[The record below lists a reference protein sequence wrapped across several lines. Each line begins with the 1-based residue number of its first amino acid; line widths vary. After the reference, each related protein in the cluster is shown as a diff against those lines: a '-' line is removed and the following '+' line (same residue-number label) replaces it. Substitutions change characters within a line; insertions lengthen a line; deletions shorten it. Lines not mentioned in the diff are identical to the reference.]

1 VRSYTRHKLKQDAF
15 AAQTADTI
23 NWAVD
28 NRTPLIVVG
37 VIVAVLL
44 AGAIGGWAYIN
55 YRDQQAKGDLAL
67 AIQKY
72 NAPLRQPGTPASADV
87 MSFASPQE
95 RAKAANTDFNR
106 LADKYNFTQ
115 SGRIA
120 RYFAGVSAHELG
132 DNATAETQLKDV
144 ADSHYKEIASLAKI
158 ALASLYHQTNRDPQA
173 IALYKDLEDHPT
185 DSAGKTSVQFL
196 LASLYEDSGQ
206 QQEARRIYEQMAK
219 ENPGTQIAMMA
230 SQRIQALK

>member
-1 VRSYTRHKLKQDAF
+1 MRSYTRHKLKQDAF

-28 NRTPLIVVG
+28 NRSPLIVVG

-72 NAPLRQPGTPASADV
+72 NAPIRQPGMPASPDII
-87 MSFASPQE
+87 SFASPEE
-95 RAKAANTDFNR
+95 RAKAANADFNR
-106 LADKYNFTQ
+106 IADKYNFTQ

-132 DNATAETQLKDV
+132 DNATAEKQLKDV
-144 ADSHYKEIASLAKI
+144 ADSYYKEIASLAKI
-158 ALASLYHQTNRDPQA
+158 ALASLYHQTGRDPQA
-173 IALYKDLEDHPT
+173 IAVYKDLEAHPT
-185 DSAGKTSVQFL
+185 TSAGKTSVQFL